1 MTHFLAALGAIWPVL
16 VVALV
21 MLIVACWS
29 AGVMDR
35 NNRRRKA
42 ARRAEVEQ
50 QLADVEWLMI
60 VTAVDGLAMHP
71 AIVGHIAR
79 QAAASIDDEW
89 SLLGG
94 GAA

>member
-1 MTHFLAALGAIWPVL
+1 MNASLVILAVWITSPFLFVAACM
-16 VVALV
+16 VAERR
-21 MLIVACWS
+21 
-29 AGVMDR
+29 D
-35 NNRRRKA
+35 RRRKA

-50 QLADVEWLMI
+50 QLADIEWLMI

-71 AIVGHIAR
+71 ALVGHIAR
-79 QAAASIDDEW
+79 HAAASIDDEW

>member
-1 MTHFLAALGAIWPVL
+1 MRDFLAVIGGIWPVL

-21 MLIVACWS
+21 MFVAACMV
-29 AGVMDR
+29 AERRD
-35 NNRRRKA
+35 RRRKA

-50 QLADVEWLMI
+50 QLADLEWLMI

-71 AIVGHIAR
+71 AIVGHIAHH
-79 QAAASIDDEW
+79 AAADLDREW
-89 SLLGG
+89 EHFAW

>member
-1 MTHFLAALGAIWPVL
+1 MNASLVILAVWIASPFLFVAACM
-16 VVALV
+16 VAERR
-21 MLIVACWS
+21 
-29 AGVMDR
+29 D
-35 NNRRRKA
+35 RRRKA

-79 QAAASIDDEW
+79 QAAVSIEAEWAEIGDAS
-89 SLLGG
+89 
-94 GAA
+94 